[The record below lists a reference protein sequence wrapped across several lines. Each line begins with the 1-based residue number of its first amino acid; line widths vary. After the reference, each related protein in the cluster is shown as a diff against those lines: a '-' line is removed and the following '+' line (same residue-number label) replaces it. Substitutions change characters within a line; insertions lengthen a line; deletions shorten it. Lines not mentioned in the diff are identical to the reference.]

1 MKILLEKTDE
11 ENSMTVPQMIEEL
24 ARYGISAERKSVYND
39 LEYLKLFGLDLCS
52 CKTKTYG
59 YFVASRDF
67 ELPELKLL
75 VDSVQSSKF
84 ITYKK
89 SQHVLASTRSNFFI
103 II

>member
-11 ENSMTVPQMIEEL
+11 DNTMTVPQMIEEL
-24 ARYGISAERKSVYND
+24 SRYGISAERKSIYDD
-39 LEYLKLFGLDLCS
+39 LEYLKLYGIDLCS
-52 CKTKTYG
+52 RKTKTHD

-84 ITYKK
+84 ITY
-89 SQHVLASTRSNFFI
+89 SFCILL
-103 II
+103 